1 MTTDE
6 NASWTQSLFAT
17 WQRARQSRLF
27 RLVVWARWFI
37 SIGLTIFA
45 LLWSA
50 YVLGQDISEN
60 LTDDYR
66 IVDKAQTTLAA
77 DAQDFR
83 DRLLNPI
90 ATVAMEQELTELRQK
105 AVDTIAALGGLRA
118 PSNRIEAAKHTY
130 RDALEQLIAVANR
143 LERGEVEG
151 MALTLHNAL
160 QGAANASGDLNKE
173 VSYFQGGMW
182 PQLKA
187 AIF

>member
-1 MTTDE
+1 M
-6 NASWTQSLFAT
+6 
-17 WQRARQSRLF
+17 
-27 RLVVWARWFI
+27 
-37 SIGLTIFA
+37 
-45 LLWSA
+45 
-50 YVLGQDISEN
+50 
-60 LTDDYR
+60 
-66 IVDKAQTTLAA
+66 DKAQTTLAA